1 MKTKFLQI
9 LLILSIAALVSS
21 CGMIQRFSSEDDYA
35 QAGSQ
40 GSLEAPPELVTPE
53 WKDSLKIPQT
63 GSDRVSAL
71 ETYGKAI
78 DASVAP
84 EFVDITI
91 RREGDLRWLEAE
103 VDPVNIWPLLRSFW
117 ANQGI
122 VIERDKPTIGVMET
136 DWVEDIDSGNNDLTQ
151 MREFTAT
158 RSKFKIRIE
167 REPNAVTN
175 IYVSQRRTELQNI
188 TEQGG
193 IWVEIASDP
202 EAEAEMLVSLM
213 EHMGQSRES
222 ALFEVANAQGPRLYI
237 ELRDLDGIP
246 VLYVGDQYS
255 RVWRRT
261 GIALDR
267 TGFSIYDQDRSQG
280 IYSVDIEA
288 ADLASDVE
296 IGDGKYQIHLLSQGS
311 QTLLTVHA
319 GQDDGEVID
328 PQTSRLIL
336 NQIIRAYRVFRT
348 TTE

>member
-1 MKTKFLQI
+1 MNIKIIQI
-9 LLILSIAALVSS
+9 SVLILATVLMTS
-21 CGMIQRFSSEDDYA
+21 CGIVQRFSSEDDYA

-40 GSLEAPPELVTPE
+40 GNLEAPPELVTPE

-84 EFVDITI
+84 EFVDISI
-91 RREGDLRWLEAE
+91 RREGDMRWLEAE
-103 VDPVNIWPLLRSFW
+103 VDPVNLWPLLRSFW
-117 ANQGI
+117 ADQGI
-122 VIERDKPTIGVMET
+122 VLERDKPTIGVMET
-136 DWVEDIDSGNNDLTQ
+136 DWIEDIDSSDNELTQ
-151 MREFTAT
+151 IREFTAT

-193 IWVEIASDP
+193 VWVEINSDP
-202 EAEAEMLVSLM
+202 ETEAEMLVSLM

-222 ALFEVANAQGPRLYI
+222 ALFEVANVQGPRLYI

-267 TGFSIYDQDRSQG
+267 TGLEIYDQNRSQG
-280 IYSVDIEA
+280 MYLIDVKADELTADADISA
-288 ADLASDVE
+288 
-296 IGDGKYQIHLLSQGS
+296 GKYQIHLLSQGA

-319 GQDDGEVID
+319 AEDNGEVIP
-328 PQTSRLIL
+328 PQTARLIL
-336 NQIIRAYRVFRT
+336 SQIVRAYQVFRT
-348 TTE
+348 TG